1 MKARLAV
8 DIGGT
13 FTDVALEQGD
23 RRWTMKTLTT
33 PKAPTEG
40 VIRGIRQTLDE
51 AGMAAGEIGLVIHGT
66 TLATN
71 AIIERKGA
79 ITALITTEGF
89 RDVLDIGYET
99 RFDQYDLML
108 EKPKPLVPRERRFV
122 VRERIDVQGKVL
134 TPLDESGVDALVPA
148 LAEAGVESVAIGFL
162 HAYANPDHERR
173 VGQRLKAARPDLWVT
188 LSSDVCP
195 EIREYERF
203 TTASANAY
211 VQPQMAAY
219 LGMLGEQLLA
229 EGITAPLL
237 MMTSGGGLTT
247 LTTAKKFPIRLV
259 ESGPAGGAILA
270 SGVAAALG
278 LDKALSFD
286 MGGTTAKICLIEN
299 FEPESA
305 REFEVDRSSRFMKGS
320 GLPLRIP
327 VIEMVEI
334 GAGGGSIARLD
345 TLGRIT
351 VGPDSAGADPG
362 PAAYDQGGKQP
373 TVTDADVVL
382 GKIDPAS
389 FAGGKV
395 MLKPG
400 LAGAALKRVIGDPMG
415 LSPELAAFG
424 VQEMVD
430 ETMASAA
437 RVHTVERGKIVSDQS
452 LVAFG
457 GAAPLHAARLAEKLG
472 IERIVVPTDAG
483 VGSAIGFLRAP
494 IAYEVVRSRHQ
505 RLSRFDANAVNAVF
519 EEMLQEAEDVV
530 RTGAPE
536 GDLVETRLAYMRYYG
551 QGHEVVVT
559 VPNRA
564 LDDAD
569 ANLLQERFDQ
579 TYQRIYRRIIP
590 NAEVEVLSW
599 GLTLSTGAEAALPL
613 QEDVEPPRA
622 SLGGEGRSDRPRQLG
637 ERPLFDH
644 DEEVFMNVPVYA
656 RVDLV
661 PGDRI
666 DGPAL
671 IQEEQTTTL
680 VTAAF
685 SAHIAANGYI
695 VMEKQSGERS

>member
-13 FTDVALEQGD
+13 FTDVALERGD
-23 RRWTMKTLTT
+23 RRWTTKTLTT
-33 PKAPTEG
+33 PKAPALG
-40 VIRGIRQTLDE
+40 VINGIRQTLIE
-51 AGMAAGEIGLVIHGT
+51 AKIDAAEIGLVIHGT

-71 AIIERKGA
+71 SIIERKGA
-79 ITALITTEGF
+79 VTALITTEGF

-122 VRERIDVQGKVL
+122 VGERVDVHGEIL
-134 TPLDESGVDALVPA
+134 TPLDE
-148 LAEAGVESVAIGFL
+148 AGVRALLPDLDQGGIKSVAVGFM
-162 HAYANPDHERR
+162 HAYANPAHERR
-173 VGQRLKAARPDLWVT
+173 VADILKEARPDLWVT

-211 VQPQMAAY
+211 VQPLMAAY
-219 LGMLGEQLLA
+219 LSALGDQLKA
-229 EGITAPLL
+229 EAIDAPIL

-247 LTTAKKFPIRLV
+247 LETAIRFPIRLV

-270 SGVAAALG
+270 SGVAASLG

-286 MGGTTAKICLIEN
+286 MGGTTAKICLIEGH
-299 FEPESA
+299 EPESA

-345 TLGRIT
+345 ALGRIT

-362 PAAYDQGGKQP
+362 PAAYNQGGEQP
-373 TVTDADVVL
+373 TVSDADIVL
-382 GKIDPAS
+382 GKIDPTS

-395 MLKPG
+395 ALLPE
-400 LAGAALKRVIGDPMG
+400 LAEQALMRVIGEPMG
-415 LSPELAAFG
+415 LSTELSAFG

-437 RVHTVERGKIVSDQS
+437 RVHTVERGKVVNDQS
-452 LVAFG
+452 LIAFG

-472 IERIVVPTDAG
+472 IERVVIPTDAG

-505 RLSRFDANAVNAVF
+505 RLNQFDIDAVNALF
-519 EEMLQEAEDVV
+519 DEMQSEAELVV

-536 GDLVETRLAYMRYYG
+536 AALEETRLAYMRYYG

-559 VPNRA
+559 LPNRK
-564 LDDAD
+564 LEPDDIA
-569 ANLLQERFDQ
+569 LLQTSFDQ
-579 TYQRIYRRIIP
+579 TYERIYRRTIP
-590 NAEVEVLSW
+590 NAEVEVLTF
-599 GLTLSTGAEAALPL
+599 GLTLSTGAEAAQPL
-613 QEDVEPPRA
+613 HEAGAGSDVPSP
-622 SLGGEGRSDRPRQLG
+622 LGQRK
-637 ERPLFDH
+637 LFDQ
-644 DEEVFMNVPVYA
+644 EQESLVNVSVYA
-656 RVDLV
+656 RPDLAAGSCV
-661 PGDRI
+661 Q
-666 DGPAL
+666 GPAL
-671 IQEEQTTTL
+671 IQEAQTTTL
-680 VTAAF
+680 VTEAF
-685 SAHIAANGYI
+685 DASVLANGYL
-695 VMEKQSGERS
+695 VLEKRNGDGA